1 MGELPFAF
9 DRASNHALRRDAE
22 ERRAS
27 SDRAE
32 STNGHA
38 RFAWLP
44 KCSGCG
50 GDGAS
55 VRRTWALAPPNPNE
69 LTPTVRAPPFAG
81 KGSSAVGTRSFS
93 AAKSMFGLGVSKCK
107 R

>member
-9 DRASNHALRRDAE
+9 DRASNQELRRDAE

-38 RFAWLP
+38 RFAWAP
-44 KCSGCG
+44 KCSGSG
-50 GDGAS
+50 GDG
-55 VRRTWALAPPNPNE
+55 
-69 LTPTVRAPPFAG
+69 PTKSKRIDTYRPRATLRWERFQRGRHAQLQRSEVDVWIGRFEVQAG
-81 KGSSAVGTRSFS
+81 R
-93 AAKSMFGLGVSKCK
+93 
-107 R
+107 